1 MKVLYIGGTGNIST
15 ASSCLAL
22 EMGFDLY
29 LLNRGT
35 RKVEIP
41 GAKSLVADHS
51 DLASVKQ
58 AVQGH
63 EWDVVVNFYRARCT
77 AGF

>member
-15 ASSCLAL
+15 ASSRLAL

-41 GAKSLVADHS
+41 GAKKSC
-51 DLASVKQ
+51 
-58 AVQGH
+58 G
-63 EWDVVVNFYRARCT
+63 
-77 AGF
+77 